1 VNTHSPQYL
10 PASKACGHL
19 LPSYQVTPAQRKQ
32 ELSSALRYSACMRSH
47 GVPSFPDPVELA
59 NGNIELRL
67 GAGHGSSPQQQ
78 AAAQACRK
86 FLPGGGG

>member
-1 VNTHSPQYL
+1 
-10 PASKACGHL
+10 
-19 LPSYQVTPAQRKQ
+19 
-32 ELSSALRYSACMRSH
+32 MRSH

-67 GAGHGSSPQQQ
+67 GAGHGSSPQLQ

-86 FLPGGGG
+86 FLPGGEP